1 MRFRR
6 TGPRPATPSHFPP
19 NASAR
24 TVILATA
31 RCNRPGQP
39 TAPLVSGDFTSWA
52 VFTESFGLDMNR
64 VR

>member
-1 MRFRR
+1 MRIRR
-6 TGPRPATPSHFPP
+6 TGPRPATASHFLP

-31 RCNRPGQP
+31 RCRPPGQP
-39 TAPLVSGDFTSWA
+39 TAPLVGGNIGSCA